1 MGASEEKTIDIFGAT
16 LTRSKF
22 VKGAGALVVG
32 LSVVGTGLDAKAAKA
47 ATATGVPLLPG
58 SAHSPDPTQP
68 GAWFTINAD
77 NTITMRT
84 GIAEMGQGSASTAFA
99 QIAADE
105 LNVPYSQITNVI
117 IGDTDRTP
125 GGGIAAGFMF
135 LGAPNIRKV
144 AAYMYQTMLSM
155 ASTQFGVPVANLTVK
170 DGVISGGGK
179 SVTYGQ
185 LVTGQGLNLSIPV
198 TGDPTS
204 FLGLTVLGNPPVKPM
219 SQYQVVGQSI
229 PMRTIPAIV
238 SGSATYV
245 GDVRLPG
252 MLHARPVHPPALGA
266 NLIQVG
272 TLDKKKFPNTQIIV
286 KGNLVAVVDPEE
298 YTAIET
304 ASLVARTTKWTTW
317 AGLPGSDNLFSGMRK
332 LDYTSTPPSYGVN
345 VGSPGAA
352 FAGAAKKLS
361 ATYQFP
367 VEKHAPIGPTVAVGD
382 VRQDGTVWVHMHGQN
397 PSALRGEIALMLGI
411 PLDKVIVRW
420 YDGSGHYGRSNGG
433 NTGAEEEAVILS
445 QIVGKP
451 VRVQWMRWD
460 DMQWSTQHPPVQGDV
475 QAGLDASGKLVS
487 FNANYYST
495 AGQDDRPVG
504 AILAGMPTMAAPAVV
519 PPAGSFSG
527 TSNGISDPWM
537 YDQVPNAL
545 QTGFGS
551 WNMGSNGNDPNYQ
564 TEVGLRG
571 HSMRTPA
578 QRQQNFAQESM
589 MSELAA
595 AAGVD
600 PIQFRIN
607 NTTAQRLITVLNAA
621 KDASGWVT
629 RPSPSPKASTTGDKP
644 LVGQGCS
651 AMLRSLAYW
660 GCVAQVSIV
669 PKTGKIT
676 VTNVTTAVDPGLVAN
691 PFQLKRMAE
700 GGTVMGVSETLHEQV
715 HFNKGGITDHDWVT
729 FPILRIMEL
738 PKIKTVIINNP
749 SVGAI
754 GSGGE
759 GPNGFVA
766 AAIANAVFDATGR
779 QPRRLPMIPGYIRGL
794 VA

>member
-460 DMQWSTQHPPVQGDV
+460 DMQWSTQHPPVQGDL
-475 QAGLDASGKLVS
+475 QAGLDCERKARLVQCQLLLDGRSGRPPGGSDPRRAADDGGTGGRSPCGELLRHVERHLRSMDVRPGAERAPDRVRVVEHGLQRERSQLPDGGRPARAQHAHTRSASAELRSGVDDER
-487 FNANYYST
+487 ACCR
-495 AGQDDRPVG
+495 GRRRPDPVPHQQHDRP
-504 AILAGMPTMAAPAVV
+504 AADHSAKRRE
-519 PPAGSFSG
+519 GR
-527 TSNGISDPWM
+527 
-537 YDQVPNAL
+537 
-545 QTGFGS
+545 FGL
-551 WNMGSNGNDPNYQ
+551 GND
-564 TEVGLRG
+564 GR
-571 HSMRTPA
+571 RRA
-578 QRQQNFAQESM
+578 QRRRPPEPSRWSAR
-589 MSELAA
+589 AA
-595 AAGVD
+595 ARCYG
-600 PIQFRIN
+600 
-607 NTTAQRLITVLNAA
+607 
-621 KDASGWVT
+621 
-629 RPSPSPKASTTGDKP
+629 
-644 LVGQGCS
+644 
-651 AMLRSLAYW
+651 
-660 GCVAQVSIV
+660 
-669 PKTGKIT
+669 
-676 VTNVTTAVDPGLVAN
+676 
-691 PFQLKRMAE
+691 
-700 GGTVMGVSETLHEQV
+700 
-715 HFNKGGITDHDWVT
+715 
-729 FPILRIMEL
+729 
-738 PKIKTVIINNP
+738 
-749 SVGAI
+749 
-754 GSGGE
+754 
-759 GPNGFVA
+759 
-766 AAIANAVFDATGR
+766 
-779 QPRRLPMIPGYIRGL
+779 RLPTGPASLRCRSSRRPGRSR
-794 VA
+794 